1 MANIL
6 TALGR
11 VTAVNSV
18 VLVAATF
25 AACAV
30 EMVEALTIVLAVG
43 ITRGWRATQLGVA
56 AALAALAVIVAALG
70 PTLTL
75 IPLDTLR
82 LVIGFLLLA
91 FGLQWLRKAILR
103 AGGVLALHDEDSIFA
118 AEQNEASRHEL
129 EQGEFDWYAFTLS
142 FKGVF
147 LEGLEVAFLVIAF
160 GDTHHNLALG
170 AIAAGAALVVV
181 VVLGV
186 VVHGPLSRVPENA
199 LKFGVGL
206 MLIAYGSFWGGES
219 VGVDWPGGDLAILG
233 LIAFYSLVSF
243 TLVVLVRRRRAAPTG
258 TRVAAA

>member
-1 MANIL
+1 MNTVI
-6 TALGR
+6 
-11 VTAVNSV
+11 
-18 VLVAATF
+18 LVAATF

-43 ITRGWRATQLGVA
+43 ITRGWRAVRLGVA
-56 AALAALAVIVAALG
+56 AALAALTVIVAALG

-103 AGGVLALHDEDSIFA
+103 AAARWRCTTRIAIFQEEV
-118 AEQNEASRHEL
+118 AEARAREVAR
-129 EQGEFDWYAFTLS
+129 GEFDWYAFTLS

-170 AIAAGAALVVV
+170 AIAAAAALVIVV
-181 VVLGV
+181 ALGIF
-186 VVHGPLSRVPENA
+186 VHGPLSRVPENA
-199 LKFGVGL
+199 LKFGVG
-206 MLIAYGSFWGGES
+206 AD
-219 VGVDWPGGDLAILG
+219 VDRVRHVLG
-233 LIAFYSLVSF
+233 RRKC
-243 TLVVLVRRRRAAPTG
+243 RRRLAGR
-258 TRVAAA
+258 

>member
-1 MANIL
+1 MN
-6 TALGR
+6 TAI
-11 VTAVNSV
+11 
-18 VLVAATF
+18 LVAATF

-43 ITRGWRATQLGVA
+43 ITRGWRAARLGIAV
-56 AALAALAVIVAALG
+56 ALATLATIVAALG

-103 AGGVLALHDEDSIFA
+103 AAGAMALHDEARIFEQEQAEARAHQVA
-118 AEQNEASRHEL
+118 A
-129 EQGEFDWYAFTLS
+129 GTFDWYAFTLS

-160 GDTHHNLALG
+160 GDSHHNLALG
-170 AIAAGAALVVV
+170 AVAAAAALVVV

-186 VVHGPLSRVPENA
+186 AVHGPLSRVPENV

-206 MLIAYGSFWGGES
+206 MLISYGTFWGGES
-219 VGVDWPGGDLAILG
+219 AGVVWPGGDAAILG
-233 LIAFYSLVSF
+233 LLAFYGAISWL
-243 TLVVLVRRRRAAPTG
+243 LVVAVRRHRTVLGATG
-258 TRVAAA
+258 AVST

>member
-1 MANIL
+1 MVN
-6 TALGR
+6 TAI
-11 VTAVNSV
+11 
-18 VLVAATF
+18 LVAATF

-43 ITRGWRATQLGVA
+43 ITRGWRAVRLGVA

-103 AGGVLALHDEDSIFA
+103 AGGALALHDEDRIFEEEKA
-118 AEQNEASRHEL
+118 EASARAVE
-129 EQGEFDWYAFTLS
+129 GGAFDWYSFTLS

-170 AIAAGAALVVV
+170 TIAAGAALITV
-181 VVLGV
+181 VVLGI

-199 LKFGVGL
+199 LKFAVGL
-206 MLIAYGSFWGGES
+206 MLIAYGTFWGGES
-219 VGVDWPGGDLAILG
+219 AGVEWPGGDAAILA
-233 LIAFYSLVSF
+233 LIAFYGLVSWL
-243 TLVVLVRRRRAAPTG
+243 LVVLVRRRQVATVTG
-258 TRVAAA
+258 ATAV